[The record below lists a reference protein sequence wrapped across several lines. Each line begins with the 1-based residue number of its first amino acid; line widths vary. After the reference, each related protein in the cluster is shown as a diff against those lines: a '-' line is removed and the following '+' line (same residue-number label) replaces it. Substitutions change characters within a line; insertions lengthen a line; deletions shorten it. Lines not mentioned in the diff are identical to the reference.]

1 MDDGSGSPF
10 DTFFLIFY
18 TVEMGLKILGL
29 GLIWYEIS
37 YLRSGWNWLDMTIV
51 ITGYLPYILSSETGW
66 KISVL
71 RVLRVIRP
79 LKTISALKNLM
90 MIISTLFSAMP
101 YILNTLLILFF
112 FLLIYSIVALQ
123 IFQGNLKQRCID
135 PASGLMEPQ
144 ISIIDPSYFGIM
156 CGYDD
161 CPNKSICSKMIKNP
175 NFDTTSL
182 DTFLW
187 ALFIMIQEI
196 TLENWSYNM
205 YYVIR
210 TTDYYGV
217 LTFFLSLAFIGAF
230 IFLNLLASVISTS
243 YEEQAQIK
251 TTKKE
256 EENSRLYN
264 ESVQHY
270 LEYKSKLRAKKRF
283 IDLKT
288 EDFEKNQIRYQDV
301 KDAIAFQTNEMLP
314 LEIELQQHIESQ
326 KKEQPKI
333 VQIRN
338 KLLSI
343 EEMTPFFLKKKDS
356 LGNTTLPQEE
366 SKKNSNEKN
375 DNGENKKNNLPISNF
390 SLNGEKN
397 QATITSIKDEKI
409 LKNPYNNF
417 TNSETELPIIQ
428 RMSQNKWVTK
438 LKLNKL
444 FNAFGS
450 ENLEKK
456 FKGLKLQIN
465 HSCEFEFDSIMDVIA
480 ETMVIKKNKQNQ
492 IFALQYKSC
501 KFEIDYQKRE
511 NFKLHKL
518 QRKKNIDL
526 EKVKQF
532 LEMDENISVEFVK
545 SLFWNEETGLKLPL
559 KITSHSFAFQNKI
572 DNLFKIYQK
581 KKKRFFNFSQLH
593 QKSGIN
599 GNVTRKK
606 KRPPTIV
613 FSLPHVIHSM
623 NEILNAEKEE
633 EDKNEINEFSNEEM
647 YKLVLEFDYKTKKI
661 NEKIKDLNV
670 DLRWSGREILRF
682 DNKKGENDN
691 HSFHM
696 LCNKEDLIL
705 KAMSTK
711 NQNKLIWQTGFIGIV
726 MKNYK
731 IIIKLKIIL

>member
-1 MDDGSGSPF
+1 
-10 DTFFLIFY
+10 
-18 TVEMGLKILGL
+18 MGLKISGL
-29 GLIWYEIS
+29 GLFWYDIS

-79 LKTISALKNLM
+79 LKTISALKSLM

-123 IFQGNLKQRCID
+123 IFQGNLKKRCID
-135 PASGLMEPQ
+135 PISGMMDPQ
-144 ISIIDPSYFGIM
+144 ISIIDSSYFGIM

-161 CPNKSICSKMIKNP
+161 CPTNSICVKMIKNP

-210 TTDYYGV
+210 TTDYFGV
-217 LTFFLSLAFIGAF
+217 LSFFISLAFIGAF

-251 TTKKE
+251 TTKKKE
-256 EENSRLYN
+256 EENSKLYN
-264 ESVQHY
+264 ENVQQY
-270 LEYKSKLRAKKRF
+270 LEYKSKWRAKRRF
-283 IDLKT
+283 LDIKT
-288 EDFEKNQIRYQDV
+288 DDFEKNEIRYQDI
-301 KDAIAFQTNEMLP
+301 KDAIAYQTNEMLP

-338 KLLSI
+338 KLLSM
-343 EEMTPFFLKKKDS
+343 EEMAPFFLKKKDS
-356 LGNTTLPQEE
+356 LGNGTITQEE
-366 SKKNSNEKN
+366 SKRNSNEKN
-375 DNGENKKNNLPISNF
+375 DNGENKKINLPISNF
-390 SLNGEKN
+390 SFNEEKTPRKN
-397 QATITSIKDEKI
+397 ATITSFKDDKI
-409 LKNPYNNF
+409 TKNPFNNI
-417 TNSETELPIIQ
+417 TNSEIELTMIQ
-428 RMSQNKWVTK
+428 RMSQNKWVNK

-444 FNAFGS
+444 FSVFGS
-450 ENLEKK
+450 ENLIKK

-480 ETMVIKKNKQNQ
+480 ETMIIKKNNQ
-492 IFALQYKSC
+492 HKIFALQYKNC
-501 KFEIDYQKRE
+501 RFEVDYQKRE

-518 QRKKNIDL
+518 QRKKNNDL
-526 EKVKQF
+526 EKIKQF
-532 LEMDENISVEFVK
+532 LEMDENISIGFVK
-545 SLFWNEETGLKLPL
+545 SLFLNEETGLKLPL
-559 KITSHSFAFQNKI
+559 KVNSHSFAFQNRI
-572 DNLFKIYQK
+572 DHLFKIYQK
-581 KKKRFFNFSQLH
+581 KKKKFFNFSQFSK
-593 QKSGIN
+593 KSGIN
-599 GNVTRKK
+599 NGFTKRR

-613 FSLPHVIHSM
+613 FSIPHVIHSM
-623 NEILNAEKEE
+623 NEILDADKEE
-633 EDKNEINEFSNEEM
+633 DQNYKDEFSNEEM
-647 YKLVLEFDYKTKKI
+647 FKQVLEFDYKTKKI
-661 NEKIKDLNV
+661 NETIKDLDI

-691 HSFHM
+691 YSFHV

-705 KAMSTK
+705 KALSTK
-711 NQNKLIWQTGFIGIV
+711 NQNKLIWKTGVIGFVIFIY
-726 MKNYK
+726 N
-731 IIIKLKIIL
+731 L